1 MKGRFFLAPLLVITV
16 VSWLQ
21 QPVHGAL
28 ELKAWLGSAYTVPG
42 EESELWLTIVSDA
55 RPAMLPMVPETEDI
69 TFKFLGDRILPNS
82 TRERTYAYRYTV
94 ECYAE
99 GTHVIPPFSIRHQ
112 GITLRTQALELHV
125 APLPDHAW
133 FEQDIHGQKSLF
145 ASQIRIPRRARFEG
159 ETTPAE
165 VKVYFPAKFKIDKAT
180 IAEVAHDGVA
190 AERFDISSVI
200 PGNNILVTTTRL
212 KQQDYLGVAY
222 RSTITPLH
230 EGPVAIGPG
239 LARLTLQA
247 RISKRG
253 FTDTVPV
260 RLELPLPKLPFAARP
275 LPGPAPEGYKNA
287 VGRFLISA
295 RANTNGLRE
304 EEPISVQLVVSGTG
318 NLDTLSPPELTGNT
332 TDWKRYPP
340 HRLPRQGARSDASG
354 VVTFSQTIRPNGI
367 QKVIPP
373 YRLISFDPNTE
384 QYVASTTPPISFDP
398 APPTANLGLAG
409 ALLPDRDTPVEEMES
424 ILGLITP
431 TRDSPTTDSLPR
443 HTWHLLPAL
452 LALALLVQI
461 TRIHLLPRFRA
472 TPREIDLQRAL
483 SLIENA
489 GSDSRHFLRA
499 TGSFIE
505 HWIPEESRDQETRQL
520 LTRRDHHCYKPGS
533 GREEIGEP
541 ERRTVITH
549 LKRRA
554 LEIASAIALF
564 TFLGPGKAHA
574 VEYDTEPQRLYQQ
587 AEAAWE
593 KNAYHLALHLYQ
605 EAHKEDSLP
614 ADVLYNIGNCYFRL
628 GERGLATLY
637 YRRAL
642 HRNPGH
648 PEALQNLQF
657 LQRKT
662 GAIAIER
669 PTYQKWIGKL
679 PRSFYK
685 NLIAGGLWIILLAS
699 LSCFALLGLRR
710 LLLTSLTVA
719 PIISIA
725 GGVCLLLYPTDL
737 AFAPLGEQ
745 ATMVNRDTIQAGT
758 EAASISGDDE
768 SPDGSAKVI
777 EVPPGSLCRLIVTRG
792 TWTYIELANGIRGW
806 VPSSLVRSILPIGND
821 LPAAYREN
829 S

>member
-1 MKGRFFLAPLLVITV
+1 MKGRFFLAPLLVLTV
-16 VSWLQ
+16 LNWLQ

-42 EESELWLTIVSDA
+42 EESELWLTIDSDA
-55 RPAMLPMVPETEDI
+55 RPANLPVVPVTENI

-82 TRERTYAYRYTV
+82 TKERTYAYRYTV
-94 ECYAE
+94 VSYAE
-99 GTHVIPPFSIRHQ
+99 GAHVIPPFSIEHQ
-112 GITLRTQALELHV
+112 GITLRTQALKLHV

-145 ASQIRIPRRARFEG
+145 ASQIRIPRRTRFEG
-159 ETTPAE
+159 ETSPAE
-165 VKVYFPAKFKIDKAT
+165 VKVYLPANFKIDKAT
-180 IAEVAHDGVA
+180 IAEVEHDGVA
-190 AERFDISSVI
+190 AERFNISSVI
-200 PGNNILVTTTRL
+200 PGNSILVTTARL
-212 KQQDYLGVAY
+212 KQQDYLGVSY
-222 RSTITPLH
+222 RSTVTPLH

-247 RISKRG
+247 RISRRG

-260 RLELPLPKLPFAARP
+260 SLDIPLQKLSFAAQPLPD
-275 LPGPAPEGYKNA
+275 PAPEGYKNA
-287 VGRFLISA
+287 VGQFLISA

-304 EEPISVQLVVSGTG
+304 EEPISIQLIVTGTG
-318 NLDTLSPPELTGNT
+318 NLDTLAPPELTGNT

-340 HRLPRQGARSDASG
+340 HRLPRQGARNDASG
-354 VVTFSQTIRPNGI
+354 VATFSQTIRPNGI
-367 QKVIPP
+367 HKIIPP
-373 YRLISFDPNTE
+373 YRLISFDPDAG
-384 QYVASTTPPISFDP
+384 QYVTSTTPPISFDL
-398 APPTANLGLAG
+398 APPTEDIGLAG
-409 ALLPDRDTPVEEMES
+409 ALLPDRDTPEEEMES

-431 TRDSPTTDSLPR
+431 NRDTPTTNSLPW

-461 TRIHLLPRFRA
+461 TRIHLLPRFKPD
-472 TPREIDLQRAL
+472 PRELDLQRAL
-483 SLIENA
+483 SVIEKA
-489 GSDSRHFLRA
+489 GSDSREFLRA

-505 HWIPEESRDQETRQL
+505 HWIPEESRDQETRKL

-533 GREEIGEP
+533 SNEEIGEP

-564 TFLGPGKAHA
+564 TFLDPGKAHA
-574 VEYDTEPQRLYQQ
+574 VEYETEPQRLYQQ

-628 GERGLATLY
+628 GERGLAALY

-685 NLIAGGLWIILLAS
+685 NLTAGGLWIILLAS
-699 LSCFALLGLRR
+699 LSFFALLGLRR
-710 LLLTSLTVA
+710 LLLASLSVSPVIA
-719 PIISIA
+719 IA

-737 AFAPLGEQ
+737 AFAPVGEQ
-745 ATMVNRDTIQAGT
+745 ATMVNKDTIQAGT
-758 EAASISGDDE
+758 EAASSSSDDE

-777 EVPPGSLCRLIVTRG
+777 DVPPGSLCRLIATRG
-792 TWTYIELANGIRGW
+792 AWTYIELANGVRGW
-806 VPSSLVRSILPIGND
+806 VPSSSVRSILPIGND
-821 LPAAYREN
+821 LPEASTGN